1 VAGKKSDDF
10 QSQRHLLM
18 FLGQLARYGRRKP
31 KQKSCHNHS
40 NRCALKND
48 AATSPRDA
56 RVIQGVTYVVR
67 ADEKLTAFMEL
78 EAAIPR
84 GREKI
89 NDKTQGSVGL
99 QSA

>member
-1 VAGKKSDDF
+1 M
-10 QSQRHLLM
+10 L
-18 FLGQLARYGRRKP
+18 QLRRETRE
-31 KQKSCHNHS
+31 SI
-40 NRCALKND
+40 R
-48 AATSPRDA
+48 
-56 RVIQGVTYVVR
+56 GVTYVVG

-89 NDKTQGSVGL
+89 NDKTQASVGL